1 MRMNKKEQ
9 SLSFNFLRPP
19 ARGRAPAQDTSR
31 ARPAARKTD
40 TSHDSIQQ
48 IEQRL
53 CFFRKMNSFA
63 KEFVKNS

>member
-1 MRMNKKEQ
+1 MQQVAVLNQ
-9 SLSFNFLRPP
+9 NIPDQGLFPFISVSL
-19 ARGRAPAQDTSR
+19 TSAYR
-31 ARPAARKTD
+31 
-40 TSHDSIQQ
+40 